1 MYLIE
6 KIVTIFLQPSLK
18 AFQCHVMS
26 CSSIKHDFLF
36 KPCYGWLGDFLT
48 FYASTFQ
55 TTITL
60 NGKQKNL
67 CMQAQHVMFLV
78 NTKIIQFR

>member
-18 AFQCHVMS
+18 AFQCHVLQSNMI
-26 CSSIKHDFLF
+26 SSSNHVMD
-36 KPCYGWLGDFLT
+36 GWETFLT

-55 TTITL
+55 TSITL
-60 NGKQKNL
+60 NGKQKKL
-67 CMQAQHVMFLV
+67 VHGSPTCHVPC
-78 NTKIIQFR
+78 